1 MSQAR
6 IARSARHGHRY
17 GRDPGCCGADSR
29 SAAGTGGLRQVCVDL
44 GDPYR
49 ARPRALTR
57 ALFLVLAAAAVAVPA
72 AAQSRAR
79 LDAIA
84 RAQADSGFAGVVLVA
99 KDSVVLFEKAYSPP
113 VGKAL
118 TLSSKFNIG
127 SMTKGFT
134 AAALLR
140 LRSQHRLSFNDP
152 ISDFF
157 PYAPA
162 GKRGITI
169 FHLLTHTSGLR
180 GHSAGTGIMRREGA
194 VNAILSLP
202 VDYPPG
208 THYRYSDDDYQLLA
222 AIIEVASRT
231 TWEEYVKRELL
242 DPARMTATGFQ
253 GGDWGHKGANGMR
266 STARDMF
273 RWVNSIQDARLFAR
287 AESAELESPLMHV
300 RSEPPFEIHY
310 GYGTRV
316 YVRNGR
322 VAEIMH
328 SGSGDAGNTGIAR
341 VLADGTIVV
350 VLSNSGMHRGTTWAS
365 YVAQRLV
372 PRR

>member
-1 MSQAR
+1 VSEAC
-6 IARSARHGHRY
+6 IARSARHGHRP
-17 GRDPGCCGADSR
+17 GRNRGCIRGEAP
-29 SAAGTGGLRQVCVDL
+29 SASGTSGLRQVSRDG
-44 GDPYR
+44 GDSHR
-49 ARPRALTR
+49 GRPRALIR
-57 ALFLVLAAAAVAVPA
+57 ALLLFLAATAAATPA

-79 LDAIA
+79 LDAIV

-99 KDSVVLFEKAYSPP
+99 RDSVVLFEKAYPP
-113 VGKAL
+113 PTGKQL
-118 TLSSKFNIG
+118 GLGTRFNIG

-134 AAALLR
+134 AAAMLR

-162 GKRGITI
+162 AKRGITI

-222 AIIEVASRT
+222 AIIEVASRSS
-231 TWEEYVKRELL
+231 WEDYVKRELL
-242 DPARMTATGFQ
+242 DPAHMTATGFQ

-266 STARDMF
+266 STARDIF

-287 AESAELESPLMHV
+287 AESVELESPLMHV
-300 RSEPPFEIHY
+300 RSEPPYEIHY

-322 VAEIMH
+322 VAELMH
-328 SGSGDAGNTGIAR
+328 SGSGDGGNTGIAR

-350 VLSNSGMHRGTTWAS
+350 VLSNSGMRRGTTWAS

-372 PRR
+372 PRK

>member
-1 MSQAR
+1 MRPTHFALLVLFPAAQISGQNPAR
-6 IARSARHGHRY
+6 IAAPNPAR
-17 GRDPGCCGADSR
+17 
-29 SAAGTGGLRQVCVDL
+29 
-44 GDPYR
+44 
-49 ARPRALTR
+49 
-57 ALFLVLAAAAVAVPA
+57 F
-72 AAQSRAR
+72 
-79 LDAIA
+79 DAIA
-84 RAQADSGFAGVVLVA
+84 RAQADSGFSGVVLVA
-99 KDSVVLFEKAYSPP
+99 RDTVILLERAYAPP
-113 VGKAL
+113 TRRPVAIL
-118 TLSSKFNIG
+118 RQFNIG

-157 PYAPA
+157 PYGPPE
-162 GKRGITI
+162 KRGITI

-202 VDYPPG
+202 LDYPPG

-222 AIIEVASRT
+222 AIIEVSSRT
-231 TWEEYVKRELL
+231 TWEDYIQRELL
-242 DPARMTATGFQ
+242 EPARMTGTGFQ

-273 RWVNSIQDARLFAR
+273 RWVNSIQDARLFSR
-287 AESAELESPLMHV
+287 AESVELGSPLMHV

-341 VLADGTIVV
+341 VLADGTIII
-350 VLSNSGMHRGTTWAS
+350 VLSNAGMHRGTTWAS
-365 YVAQRLV
+365 YLGQRLV
-372 PRR
+372 ARK

>member
-1 MSQAR
+1 
-6 IARSARHGHRY
+6 
-17 GRDPGCCGADSR
+17 
-29 SAAGTGGLRQVCVDL
+29 V
-44 GDPYR
+44 
-49 ARPRALTR
+49 
-57 ALFLVLAAAAVAVPA
+57 
-72 AAQSRAR
+72 
-79 LDAIA
+79 

-99 KDSVVLFEKAYSPP
+99 KDSVVIFEKAYSPRF
-113 VGKAL
+113 GKPL
-118 TLSSKFNIG
+118 TLASKFNIG

-134 AAALLR
+134 GAALLR

-157 PYAPA
+157 PYAPTA
-162 GKRGITI
+162 KRNITI
-169 FHLLTHTSGLR
+169 FQLLTHTSGLR

-222 AIIEVASRT
+222 AIIEVASRM

-242 DPARMTATGFQ
+242 DPARMTATDFQ

-266 STARDMF
+266 SNARDMF
-273 RWVNSIQDARLFAR
+273 RWVDSIHDARLFAR
-287 AESAELESPLMHV
+287 AESVELESPLMHV

-322 VAEIMH
+322 VAEILH
-328 SGSGDAGNTGIAR
+328 SGTGDAGNTSVAR
-341 VLADGTIVV
+341 VLPDGTIVV
-350 VLSNSGMHRGTTWAS
+350 VLSTQGAHRGTTWAS
-365 YVAQRLV
+365 YLSQKLV

>member
-1 MSQAR
+1 MSNRLALLLLLFAATR
-6 IARSARHGHRY
+6 I
-17 GRDPGCCGADSR
+17 
-29 SAAGTGGLRQVCVDL
+29 V
-44 GDPYR
+44 
-49 ARPRALTR
+49 
-57 ALFLVLAAAAVAVPA
+57 
-72 AAQSRAR
+72 AQSPAR

-99 KDSVVLFEKAYSPP
+99 RDTSVLFEKAYSPRT
-113 VGKAL
+113 GKRL

-134 AAALLR
+134 AAAILR

-152 ISDFF
+152 ISRFF
-157 PYAPA
+157 PHAPET
-162 GKRGITI
+162 KRGITV

-180 GHSAGTGIMRREGA
+180 GHSAGTGIMRRDGA
-194 VNAILSLP
+194 VNAILALP
-202 VDYPPG
+202 LEYPPG

-222 AIIEVASRT
+222 AIIEVASGF

-242 DPARMTATGFQ
+242 VPARMESTDFQ

-266 STARDMF
+266 STARDIA
-273 RWVNSIQDARLFAR
+273 RWVTAIHDARLFGR
-287 AESAELESPLMHV
+287 AESVELESPLMHV

-322 VAEIMH
+322 VAEVMH
-328 SGSGDAGNTGIAR
+328 SGIGDAGNTSIAR
-341 VLADGTIVV
+341 VLSDGTVVV
-350 VLSNSGMHRGTTWAS
+350 VLSIRGQHHGATWAS